1 MSIVRFS
8 TGVNGFAPATFNSL
22 IDRFF
27 NETLTRRGGSQY
39 SFAPRADIIENEK
52 GFEILIAVPG
62 MRKEDFTIDVNEN
75 VLSVSGER
83 KFARE
88 RKENYYVSI
97 ESQYGNF
104 KRSFTLPESVD
115 AGKIT
120 ASYVNGVLEIS
131 LPKDEKKTQKTTI
144 SVD

>member
-1 MSIVRFS
+1 MSIVRFTS
-8 TGVNGFAPATFNSL
+8 GVNGFAPATFNSL

-27 NETLTRRGGSQY
+27 NESLTRRGGSQY
-39 SFAPRADIIENEK
+39 SFVPRADIVENEK

-62 MRKEDFTIDVNEN
+62 MGKEDFKIDVNEN
-75 VLSVSGER
+75 VLEVSGER
-83 KFARE
+83 KFTRE

-104 KRSFTLPESVD
+104 KRAFTLPDTVD

-120 ASYVNGVLEIS
+120 AFYVNGVLEIK

-144 SVD
+144 RVD

>member
-8 TGVNGFAPATFNSL
+8 TGVNDYAPASFNSL

-27 NETLTRRGGSQY
+27 NESLTRKGGSQY
-39 SFAPRADIIENEK
+39 SFVPKTDIVENEK

-62 MRKEDFTIDVNEN
+62 MKKEDFTIDVNEN

-83 KFARE
+83 KFNKE
-88 RKENYYVSI
+88 RNENYYVSI
-97 ESQYGNF
+97 ESQYGSF

-120 ASYVNGVLEIS
+120 ASYVNGVLEIV
-131 LPKDEKKTQKTTI
+131 LPKDEKKSLKTSI
-144 SVD
+144 RVD